1 MLVADAST
9 AGVASV
15 AGSLTSVV
23 ASLMEPT
30 ELFIRSAERIGTG
43 PIAPS
48 TLQLRCGCLTILRR
62 TLLASWPEE
71 GCALLIGSPGEGTA
85 LRLDHV
91 WPACNRWGRQP
102 DLQPWEATESQG
114 RHSNF
119 LLDPREQLAAQ
130 RWSRFRGCELIGVAH
145 SHPDSPP
152 VPSAADRRRGIPNQL
167 MLILSGSQDP
177 RAWWL
182 EEDRQ
187 VRPVPI
193 DVD

>member
-1 MLVADAST
+1 
-9 AGVASV
+9 
-15 AGSLTSVV
+15 
-23 ASLMEPT
+23 MEPK

-48 TLQLRCGCLTILRR
+48 TLRLRCGCLTILRR

-130 RWSRFRGCELIGVAH
+130 RWSRFRGCGLIGVAH
-145 SHPDSPP
+145 SHPQSPP
-152 VPSAADRRRGIPNQL
+152 LPSEADRCRGIPHQL
-167 MLILSGSQDP
+167 MLILSGQHEL

-187 VRPVPI
+187 VRPLPI

>member
-1 MLVADAST
+1 M
-9 AGVASV
+9 
-15 AGSLTSVV
+15 
-23 ASLMEPT
+23 
-30 ELFIRSAERIGTG
+30 
-43 PIAPS
+43 IAPS
-48 TLQLRCGCLTILRR
+48 KLLLRCGCLTILER

-71 GCALLIGSPGEGTA
+71 GCALLIGSQGEGNS

-91 WPACNRWGRQP
+91 WPGCNRWGRQR
-102 DLQPWEATESQG
+102 DLQPWGAGETPG
-114 RHSNF
+114 RDSNF

-130 RWSRFRGCELIGVAH
+130 RWSRQHQQRIIGVAH
-145 SHPDSPP
+145 SHPHSPP
-152 VPSAADRRRGIPNQL
+152 VPSAADRCRGVPHQL
-167 MLILSGSQDP
+167 MLILSAQQGL

>member
-1 MLVADAST
+1 M
-9 AGVASV
+9 
-15 AGSLTSVV
+15 
-23 ASLMEPT
+23 
-30 ELFIRSAERIGTG
+30 
-43 PIAPS
+43 IAPS
-48 TLQLRCGCLTILRR
+48 KLLLRCGCLTILER

-71 GCALLIGSPGEGTA
+71 GCALLIGSQGEGNS

-91 WPACNRWGRQP
+91 WPGCNRWGRQL
-102 DLQPWEATESQG
+102 DLQPWGAGETPG
-114 RHSNF
+114 RDSNF

-130 RWSRFRGCELIGVAH
+130 RWSRQHQQRIIGVAH
-145 SHPDSPP
+145 SHLRSPP
-152 VPSAADRRRGIPNQL
+152 LPSEADRCRGIPHLL
-167 MLILSGSQDP
+167 MLILSGQHEL